1 MDIARDPKPRTRKR
15 IIQWSVGALA
25 LIGVTM
31 ALRNLEPAAPA
42 VDAATVWMDTVMHG
56 TMVRQVRG
64 PGTLVPE
71 QMRWI
76 TALTA
81 GRVEQI
87 IVLPGTEI
95 DEGTVIIR
103 MSNPDVDIALLQA
116 RQALNTAEATLIQ
129 TESNLETSRLTQLG
143 LLAQLRNQLQNA
155 QRDQATNQR
164 LYDTNPE
171 LVAATELAR
180 TRDAVDDLQQRVRLE
195 EEQTELLAASAIDQ
209 VNAQRININSL
220 TEIVDFNRNRVASME
235 VTAGVSGVLAEL
247 PLDEGQWVQSGGT
260 LARVVQPGRLKAEVR
275 IPQTQAQDIAAGQ
288 VAYIDTRNDTIVGQ
302 VVRIDPSVQNGTVT
316 IDVALPARPSAER
329 SSGPEHRRQRGD
341 PAAGRRD
348 VRRTSR
354 IRSGESAG
362 GYVQARR
369 RRSVRGT
376 RERDVG
382 GQFGQRDRSVRGT
395 AGGGHRDLVGHV
407 QLGRIRSGPL
417 EELGGWPAFQPFA
430 FARNICGVSE
440 GRDDGKRDRARK
452 RIDSDRSSEPQ

>member
-15 IIQWSVGALA
+15 IIQWSVAAVA
-25 LIGVTM
+25 LILITGT
-31 ALRNLEPAAPA
+31 LRNLQPAAPS

-95 DEGTVIIR
+95 EANTVIIR
-103 MSNPDVDIALLQA
+103 MSNPDVAVELLQA
-116 RQALNTAEATLIQ
+116 QQALSSAEANLIQ
-129 TESNLETSRLTQLG
+129 LRSNLANQRLSQAGTLATTRTQF
-143 LLAQLRNQLQNA
+143 RNA
-155 QRDQATNQR
+155 EREQATNQR
-164 LYDTNPE
+164 LFDTNPE

-180 TRDAVDDLQQRVRLE
+180 TRDAVEELGERLALE
-195 EEQTELLAASAIDQ
+195 GEALELLKASVDDQ
-209 VNAQRININSL
+209 VNAQLIQISRLSD
-220 TEIVDFNRNRVASME
+220 IVEFNRDRVASME

-316 IDVALPARPSAER
+316 IDVALPADLPRSARPDLSIDGNVVIQRLDDVTYVGRPAYGQANQRVGMFKLVEDGQFAER
-329 SSGPEHRRQRGD
+329 VNVMLGASSVNEIAVIEGLQEGD
-341 PAAGRRD
+341 IVILSDMSNWDGFDR
-348 VRRTSR
+348 VR
-354 IRSGESAG
+354 
-362 GYVQARR
+362 
-369 RRSVRGT
+369 
-376 RERDVG
+376 
-382 GQFGQRDRSVRGT
+382 
-395 AGGGHRDLVGHV
+395 L
-407 QLGRIRSGPL
+407 
-417 EELGGWPAFQPFA
+417 
-430 FARNICGVSE
+430 RN
-440 GRDDGKRDRARK
+440 
-452 RIDSDRSSEPQ
+452 

>member
-31 ALRNLEPAAPA
+31 ALRNLEPAAPG

-247 PLDEGQWVQSGGT
+247 PLDEGQWVQSGET

-275 IPQTQAQDIAAGQ
+275 ILQTQAQDIAPGQ
-288 VAYIDTRNDTIVGQ
+288 VAYIDTRNDTIIGQ

-316 IDVALPARPSAER
+316 IDVALPRDLPRSARPDLSIDGNVVIQQLDDVTYVGRPAYGQANQRVGMFKLVDDGQYAER
-329 SSGPEHRRQRGD
+329 VNVMLGASSVNEIE
-341 PAAGRRD
+341 
-348 VRRTSR
+348 V
-354 IRSGESAG
+354 I
-362 GYVQARR
+362 
-369 RRSVRGT
+369 
-376 RERDVG
+376 ER
-382 GQFGQRDRSVRGT
+382 
-395 AGGGHRDLVGHV
+395 
-407 QLGRIRSGPL
+407 L
-417 EELGGWPAFQPFA
+417 EEGDIVILSDMSNWDGFDRVRL
-430 FARNICGVSE
+430 RN
-440 GRDDGKRDRARK
+440 
-452 RIDSDRSSEPQ
+452 